1 MTYDFDTV
9 IDRRG
14 TDSSKWSR
22 FDPDVIPMPVADM
35 DFPIAPPIL
44 EALRTRLEHP
54 FLGYGAITEEIQ
66 AVFSARLEKRYG
78 WKVPPESILPIP
90 GVIPGFNMALRG
102 FTKPGDSIVL
112 QTPAYPPIL
121 KANENHGL
129 QRHEALL
136 VADEAGRYEVDWA
149 SFEAAFGDTT
159 KAFVLCNPHN
169 PVGRM
174 FTPEEL
180 RRMAEI
186 CLRNDAL
193 IISDEI
199 HCDLTLGSNVH
210 TPIASLSPEIEARTI
225 TLMAPSKTFNLAGM
239 KASVAIIPDED
250 VRVRFEAAR
259 GGMVGA
265 INILGAYAMLTA
277 YRDCDAWLEEL
288 TAYLT
293 ANRDYLAS
301 FVAERLPG
309 ITMSPVEGTYL
320 AWLDCNALG
329 LPDNDAFTWMLE
341 NARVGLGN
349 GIDFGERGAGFVRL
363 NFGCPRPLL
372 EEALERIATAIA
384 NR

>member
-1 MTYDFDTV
+1 MAYDFDTV
-9 IDRRG
+9 IDRRS

-44 EALRTRLEHP
+44 DALRTRLEHP

-66 AVFSARLEKRYG
+66 AVIADRLHRRHG
-78 WKVPPESILPIP
+78 WVVAPEAILPIP
-90 GVIPGFNMALRG
+90 GVIPGFNMTLRG
-102 FTKPGDSIVL
+102 FTSPGDSIVL

-129 QRHEALL
+129 DRHEALL
-136 VADEAGRYEVDWA
+136 VADADGRYEVDWP
-149 SFEAAFGDTT
+149 SFEAAFDAST
-159 KAFVLCNPHN
+159 KAFILCNPHN

-174 FTPEEL
+174 FTPDEL
-180 RRMAEI
+180 LRMAEVS
-186 CLRNDAL
+186 LRNSAL
-193 IISDEI
+193 IVSDEI
-199 HCDLTLGSNVH
+199 HCDVALAANVH
-210 TPIASLSPEIEARTI
+210 TPVASLSLEIEARTI
-225 TLMAPSKTFNLAGM
+225 TFMAPSKTFNLAGM
-239 KASVAIIPDED
+239 KASVAIIPNEEL
-250 VRVRFEAAR
+250 RAQFEASR

-265 INILGAYAMLTA
+265 INILGAHAMLAA
-277 YRDCDAWLEEL
+277 YRDCDPWLEEL

-309 ITMSPVEGTYL
+309 ITMSPLEGTYL
-320 AWLDCNALG
+320 AWLDCNALEF
-329 LPDNDAFTWMLE
+329 PDNDAFNWFLE
-341 NARVGLGN
+341 NARVGLGEGVN
-349 GIDFGERGAGFVRL
+349 FGERGEGFVRL

-372 EEALERIATAIA
+372 EEALERMATALA

>member
-44 EALRTRLEHP
+44 DALRTRLEHP

-66 AVFSARLEKRYG
+66 AVFADRLQRRYG
-78 WKVPPESILPIP
+78 WTVAPEAILPIP

-102 FTKPGDSIVL
+102 FTSPGDSIVL

-121 KANENHGL
+121 KAHENHGL

-136 VADEAGRYEVDWA
+136 VPDANARYEVDWS
-149 SFEAAFGDTT
+149 SFEAAFGATS
-159 KAFVLCNPHN
+159 KAFILCNPHN

-174 FTPEEL
+174 FTPGEL
-180 RRMAEI
+180 QRMAEI
-186 CLRNDAL
+186 SLRNNAL

-199 HCDLTLGSNVH
+199 HCDVALGGNVH
-210 TPIASLSPEIEARTI
+210 TPIAALSPEIEARTI

-239 KASVAIIPDED
+239 KASVAIIPDAEL
-250 VRVRFEAAR
+250 RAGFEAAR

-265 INILGAYAMLTA
+265 INILGAHAMLAA
-277 YRDCDAWLEEL
+277 YRDCDAWLEAL

-309 ITMSPVEGTYL
+309 ITMSPLEGTYL
-320 AWLDCNALG
+320 AWLDCTALE
-329 LPDNDAFTWMLE
+329 LPGNDPFTWILE
-341 NARVGLGN
+341 NARVGLGE
-349 GIDFGERGAGFVRL
+349 GINFGERGEGFVRL

-372 EEALERIATAIA
+372 EEALERIATAVA

>member
-1 MTYDFDTV
+1 MVYDFDTV
-9 IDRRG
+9 HERRG

-44 EALRTRLEHP
+44 EALRSRLEHP

-66 AVFSARLEKRYG
+66 AVFAARLQRRYG
-78 WKVPPESILPIP
+78 WAVAPAAIIPIP
-90 GVIPGFNMALRG
+90 GVIPGFNAALRG
-102 FTKPGDSIVL
+102 FTSPGDAIVL

-121 KANENHGL
+121 KANEHHGL
-129 QRHEALL
+129 DRHEALL
-136 VADEAGRYEVDWA
+136 VPNEAGRYEVDWP
-149 SFEAAFGDTT
+149 SLEAAFDATT
-159 KAFVLCNPHN
+159 RAFILCNPHN
-169 PVGRM
+169 PVGRV
-174 FTPEEL
+174 FSPDEL
-180 RRMAEI
+180 RRMAGI
-186 CLRNDAL
+186 ALANGAL

-199 HCDLTLGSNVH
+199 HCDLPLGGNVH
-210 TPIASLSPEIEARTI
+210 TPVASLSPEIEARTI

-239 KASVAIIPDED
+239 KASIAIIPNAEI
-250 VRVRFEAAR
+250 RETFEAAR
-259 GGMVGA
+259 TGLVGA
-265 INILGAYAMLTA
+265 INILGAHAMLAA

-309 ITMSPVEGTYL
+309 ITMSPLEGTYL
-320 AWLDCNALG
+320 AWLDCNALE
-329 LPDNDAFTWMLE
+329 LPGNDAFNWFLE
-341 NARVGLGN
+341 NARVGLGEGVN
-349 GIDFGERGAGFVRL
+349 FGDRGEGFVRL

-372 EEALERIATAIA
+372 EEALERMAAAVA

>member
-66 AVFSARLEKRYG
+66 AVFADRLQRRYG
-78 WKVPPESILPIP
+78 WKVAPEAILPVP

-121 KANENHGL
+121 KAHENHGL
-129 QRHEALL
+129 QRREALL
-136 VADEAGRYEVDWA
+136 VPDANARYEVDWP
-149 SFEAAFGDTT
+149 SFESAFDATS
-159 KAFVLCNPHN
+159 KAFILCNPHN

-174 FTPEEL
+174 FTPAEL
-180 RRMAEI
+180 QRMAEI
-186 CLRNDAL
+186 SLRSNAL

-199 HCDLTLGSNVH
+199 HCDVALGGSVH
-210 TPIASLSPEIEARTI
+210 TPIAALSPEIEARTI

-239 KASVAIIPDED
+239 KASVAIIPAED
-250 VRVRFEAAR
+250 LRAQFEAAR

-265 INILGAYAMLTA
+265 INILGAHAMLAA
-277 YRDCDAWLEEL
+277 YRDGDAWLEQL

-309 ITMSPVEGTYL
+309 ITMSPLEGTYL
-320 AWLDCNALG
+320 AWLDCTALE
-329 LPDNDAFTWMLE
+329 LPDNDAFTWILE
-341 NARVGLGN
+341 NARVGLGEGVN
-349 GIDFGERGAGFVRL
+349 FGERGEGFVRL

-372 EEALERIATAIA
+372 EEALERIATAVA